1 MPKNKLFTMVGL
13 AVLLVL
19 VSAMAFVAKG
29 GSNAGVAQVGA
40 DRDLEVPA
48 ANMKLSANWQ
58 AKPASGAAV
67 SLPFANVRVN
77 TDNTQ
82 EAQNEPFVAVDPNNA
97 QHMVVGA
104 NNWQAGNGQY
114 EVFAYTTFDGGLT
127 WSSSQPYI
135 NRNASRLNAADP
147 TVAFGRNGE
156 VYFAF
161 VALSPAQ
168 GAVAVSRSVDG
179 GLTWASQAWATSFNT
194 GADKPALGAGNGA
207 LYLYFQNGSLLG
219 TISRDGG
226 ATWSSASVIDGV
238 GRNAAPVID
247 AKGNVN
253 VFYTSNNSIKL
264 ARAGSG
270 STQYAIR
277 TVANIV
283 ALQPR
288 PAHYRAN
295 IYPAAGVDARGN
307 LYVAWADGRNNG
319 HGNDIL
325 YTRSVNGGSSWSSP
339 VTVNA
344 DGGSADQLM
353 PALAVGK
360 DGAVNIA
367 WLDNRNDSANY
378 NYDVYMARSVDG
390 VSFGANQ
397 RVTNVSSNPDN
408 DPRTQGSMIGDYFA
422 LGAGDGVVY
431 PFWTDTRN
439 NNEDIYTAPVSV
451 SGAHD

>member
-1 MPKNKLFTMVGL
+1 MPKNKLFTMVSL

-19 VSAMAFVAKG
+19 VSAMAFVARG
-29 GSNAGVAQVGA
+29 GSNASVAQVGA

-82 EAQNEPFVAVDPNNA
+82 EAQNEPFVAVDPANA

-114 EVFAYTTFDGGLT
+114 EVYAYTTFDGGRT

-135 NRNASRLNAADP
+135 SRNASRLNAADP

-161 VALSPAQ
+161 VALSPAP

-179 GLTWASQAWATSFNT
+179 GRTWASQSWATSFNS
-194 GADKPALGAGNGA
+194 GADKPAIGAGNGA
-207 LYLYFQNGSLLG
+207 LYLYYQNGSLLG
-219 TISRDGG
+219 TVSRDGG
-226 ATWSSASVIDGV
+226 ATWSNASVIDSV
-238 GRNAAPVID
+238 GRNAAPVVD
-247 AKGNVN
+247 AKGNVS
-253 VFYTSNNSIKL
+253 VFYTNNSSIKL
-264 ARAGSG
+264 ARSSNGS
-270 STQYAIR
+270 SYALS
-277 TVANIV
+277 TVANV
-283 ALQPR
+283 TALQPR
-288 PAHYRAN
+288 SARYRAS
-295 IYPAAGVDARGN
+295 IYPAAGVDAAGH
-307 LYVAWADGRNNG
+307 LFVAWADGRNSG
-319 HGNDIL
+319 RGNDIL
-325 YTRSVNGGSSWSSP
+325 YTRSVDSGSSWSAP
-339 VTVNA
+339 VTINN
-344 DGGSADQLM
+344 DRGSADQLM
-353 PALAVGK
+353 PALAVGR

-367 WLDNRNDSANY
+367 WLDNRNDAANY
-378 NYDVYMARSVDG
+378 NYDVYLARSIDG
-390 VSFGANQ
+390 VHFGANL
-397 RVTNVSSNPDN
+397 RVNSVSSNPDN
-408 DPRTQGSMIGDYFA
+408 DPRTQGSLIGDYFA
-422 LGAGDGVVY
+422 LAAGDGVVY

-451 SGAHD
+451 GKGRD

>member
-1 MPKNKLFTMVGL
+1 MVGL

-77 TDNTQ
+77 TDSTQ
-82 EAQNEPFVAVDPNNA
+82 EAQNEPFVAVDPNNSK
-97 QHMVVGA
+97 HMVVGA
-104 NNWQAGNGQY
+104 NSWQVGDGHY
-114 EVFAYTTFDGGLT
+114 EVFAYTTFDGGQT

-161 VALSPAQ
+161 VALSPAP

-179 GLTWASQAWATSFNT
+179 GRTWGSQAWATSFNT
-194 GADKPALGAGNGA
+194 GADKPAIGAGNGA
-207 LYLYFQNGSLLG
+207 LYLYFQNGSLLS
-219 TISRDGG
+219 TVSRDGG
-226 ATWSSASVIDGV
+226 ATWSSPSTIDSV
-238 GRNAAPVID
+238 GRNAAPVVD
-247 AKGNVN
+247 AKGNVS
-253 VFYTSNNSIKL
+253 VFYTNNSSIKL
-264 ARAGSG
+264 ARSENGGAS
-270 STQYAIR
+270 YALS
-277 TVANIV
+277 TVANV
-283 ALQPR
+283 TALQPR
-288 PAHYRAN
+288 PAHYRAS
-295 IYPAAGVDARGN
+295 IYPTAGVDANGH
-307 LYVAWADGRNNG
+307 LFVAWADGRNNG

-325 YTRSVNGGSSWSSP
+325 YTRSVNGGSTWSSP
-339 VTVNA
+339 VTVNK
-344 DGGSADQLM
+344 DSGSADQLM

-367 WLDNRNDSANY
+367 WLDNRNDAANY
-378 NYDVYMARSVDG
+378 NYDVYLARAIDG
-390 VSFGANQ
+390 VNFGANL
-397 RVTNVSSNPDN
+397 RVTAVSSNPDN
-408 DPRTQGSMIGDYFA
+408 DPRTQGSLIGDYFGLA
-422 LGAGDGVVY
+422 AGDGVVH

-439 NNEDIYTAPVSV
+439 GNEDIFTAPVSV
-451 SGAHD
+451 GGARD

>member
-1 MPKNKLFTMVGL
+1 MPRNKLYTMVGL

-19 VSAMAFVAKG
+19 VSAMAFVARTS
-29 GSNAGVAQVGA
+29 SNANVAVVSN

-67 SLPFANVRVN
+67 TLPYANIRVN
-77 TDNTQ
+77 TDSSK
-82 EAQNEPFVAVDPNNA
+82 EAQNEPFVAVDPNNPN
-97 QHMVVGA
+97 HLVVGA
-104 NNWQAGNGQY
+104 NNWLAGDGHF
-114 EVFAYTTFDGGLT
+114 EVYAYASFDGGRT

-161 VALSPAQ
+161 VALSPAP

-179 GLTWASQAWATSFNT
+179 GRTWSSQAWATSFST
-194 GADKPALGAGNGA
+194 GADKPAVAAGANG
-207 LYLYFQNGSLLG
+207 LYLYYPNGSLMN
-219 TISRDGG
+219 TVSRDGG
-226 ATWSSASVIDGV
+226 ATWGSASMVDGV
-238 GRNAAPVID
+238 GSNAAPVVD
-247 AKGNVN
+247 AKGNVS
-253 VFYTSNNSIKL
+253 VFYTSGSSIKMASL
-264 ARAGSG
+264 GRAGY
-270 STQYAIR
+270 TTR
-277 TVANIV
+277 TVTGVV

-288 PAHYRAN
+288 AAHYRAS
-295 IYPAAGVDARGN
+295 IYPAAGVGANGA
-307 LYVAWADGRNNG
+307 LYVAWADGRNAG

-325 YTRSVNGGSSWSSP
+325 YTRSVDGGSSWSAP
-339 VTVNA
+339 VAVNSDNSA
-344 DGGSADQLM
+344 ADQLM

-367 WLDNRNDSANY
+367 WLDNRNDAANY

-390 VSFGANQ
+390 VHFDGNQ

-422 LGAGDGVVY
+422 LGAGNGVVY

-439 NNEDIYTAPVSV
+439 NNEDIYTAPISV
-451 SGAHD
+451 KSKD